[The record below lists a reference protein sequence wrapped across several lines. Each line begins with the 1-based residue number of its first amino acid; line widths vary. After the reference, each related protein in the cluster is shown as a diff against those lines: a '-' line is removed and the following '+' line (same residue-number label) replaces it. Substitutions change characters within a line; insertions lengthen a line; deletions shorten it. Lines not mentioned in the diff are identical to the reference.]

1 MASLVSAVSG
11 SSSSNSYTTTTAAA
25 AAAATTARNRNND
38 MMENVV
44 KERCANL
51 ILTGKRANQG
61 NHKIWRG
68 YAEGA
73 ARELKLSHIV
83 NQIDRVKNSAADQNA
98 PIDLFS
104 SDEEEEG
111 GNNNNLGGLFFMDG
125 GSNNNI
131 ETTSSTTTLSLLTL
145 AKDIDELH
153 NIVRHVLCVYA
164 RDVAQGYSVD
174 ENGYKMFEK
183 TEHAPELSEHEIIVQ
198 KSAVR
203 VVAISLLGINKVGNW
218 PMKSAPIN
226 NDNNAVD
233 DQENGNRKRSN
244 SSTTRAILPEFTC
257 NVCKELMYEPVTT
270 NCGHNFCR
278 DCLVMWMEKR
288 KKYSCPTCRNKV
300 GHNWRMP
307 INTVVWN
314 AMLTMYPERLKK
326 RKRDVELEISE
337 RPGKKKYRKID
348 PDETTECPNCDKQI
362 KTNKL
367 GLHLKLC
374 TGAGGANSLSHEINT
389 NSPSRGS
396 RSATMKNKR
405 STRSGR
411 VINSGSS
418 SNRNAKNRKNNNKRK
433 KVKRKKNNNNS
444 NNNNGYQQHSNDADD
459 NNNTND
465 QTSNTQYIM
474 ERNSSNK
481 EQNDVNNNNNN
492 NSNGNSSIMNYIV
505 DSNNKQIGVM
515 DSSATFHM
523 KAGLDHLAIME
534 IRRLNLLKK
543 SLSHFHPGVLS
554 HMTRLHQAKIARG
567 EVDANDPSLLPRL
580 ELHENTIEDDNV
592 ETTSWSM
599 SNCILQ

>member
-1 MASLVSAVSG
+1 
-11 SSSSNSYTTTTAAA
+11 
-25 AAAATTARNRNND
+25 
-38 MMENVV
+38 
-44 KERCANL
+44 
-51 ILTGKRANQG
+51 
-61 NHKIWRG
+61 
-68 YAEGA
+68 
-73 ARELKLSHIV
+73 
-83 NQIDRVKNSAADQNA
+83 
-98 PIDLFS
+98 
-104 SDEEEEG
+104 
-111 GNNNNLGGLFFMDG
+111 
-125 GSNNNI
+125 
-131 ETTSSTTTLSLLTL
+131 
-145 AKDIDELH
+145 
-153 NIVRHVLCVYA
+153 
-164 RDVAQGYSVD
+164 
-174 ENGYKMFEK
+174 
-183 TEHAPELSEHEIIVQ
+183 
-198 KSAVR
+198 
-203 VVAISLLGINKVGNW
+203 
-218 PMKSAPIN
+218 
-226 NDNNAVD
+226 
-233 DQENGNRKRSN
+233 
-244 SSTTRAILPEFTC
+244 
-257 NVCKELMYEPVTT
+257 
-270 NCGHNFCR
+270 
-278 DCLVMWMEKR
+278 MEKR

-433 KVKRKKNNNNS
+433 KVKRKNNNNNS
-444 NNNNGYQQHSNDADD
+444 NNNNGYQQHRNDADD

>member
-1 MASLVSAVSG
+1 
-11 SSSSNSYTTTTAAA
+11 
-25 AAAATTARNRNND
+25 
-38 MMENVV
+38 MENVV

-233 DQENGNRKRSN
+233 DQENGNRRRSN

-405 STRSGR
+405 STRS
-411 VINSGSS
+411 
-418 SNRNAKNRKNNNKRK
+418 
-433 KVKRKKNNNNS
+433 
-444 NNNNGYQQHSNDADD
+444 
-459 NNNTND
+459 
-465 QTSNTQYIM
+465 
-474 ERNSSNK
+474 
-481 EQNDVNNNNNN
+481 
-492 NSNGNSSIMNYIV
+492 V